1 VWGLSV
7 VVVVGL
13 TAGGYFWNSQRV
25 YDAPLPDLTVQS
37 ISTDVN
43 SVDPLIELQGIEA
56 EMKVWSSRS
65 VFEEIADME
74 TDEAENLLQLLQ
86 TEGAGVFRE
95 Q

>member
-1 VWGLSV
+1 V
-7 VVVVGL
+7 
-13 TAGGYFWNSQRV
+13 
-25 YDAPLPDLTVQS
+25 D
-37 ISTDVN
+37 
-43 SVDPLIELQGIEA
+43 SVDPLIELQGIES